1 LFRSVPMAGPA
12 VRAVPL
18 AAVIPSRVPQPAGP
32 GPHGRVRVREGRSGG
47 VNPQPAANALILMQ
61 LGKLYDD
68 VGLRLTEKD
77 RNDWILALD
86 LLIEAALTRVA
97 VTVTA
102 T

>member
-1 LFRSVPMAGPA
+1 
-12 VRAVPL
+12 
-18 AAVIPSRVPQPAGP
+18 
-32 GPHGRVRVREGRSGG
+32 
-47 VNPQPAANALILMQ
+47 MQ

-77 RNDWILALD
+77 KNDWILALD

-97 VTVTA
+97 VAVTA

>member
-1 LFRSVPMAGPA
+1 
-12 VRAVPL
+12 
-18 AAVIPSRVPQPAGP
+18 
-32 GPHGRVRVREGRSGG
+32 
-47 VNPQPAANALILMQ
+47 MQ

-86 LLIEAALTRVA
+86 LLIEAAPTRVA

>member
-1 LFRSVPMAGPA
+1 
-12 VRAVPL
+12 
-18 AAVIPSRVPQPAGP
+18 
-32 GPHGRVRVREGRSGG
+32 
-47 VNPQPAANALILMQ
+47 MQ

-68 VGLRLTEKD
+68 VGLRLTRKD

-97 VTVTA
+97 VTA